1 MKPAACIAA
10 GKQERYCTLK
20 VMVGLIHLLG
30 LLSVGRST
38 VAVDDVG
45 VAVDD
50 GDSPPRGGG
59 LRWRDLGV
67 SLEGCPSTTTALLLD
82 GYDDA
87 VGSND
92 HGGRRRDHR
101 RNCLDHST
109 WLLHPSSGF
118 VEDGSL
124 CGIIGPR

>member
-1 MKPAACIAA
+1 
-10 GKQERYCTLK
+10 
-20 VMVGLIHLLG
+20 MVGFLHLLG
-30 LLSVGRST
+30 LLSVVHST
-38 VAVDDVG
+38 VGADGVA

-50 GDSPPRGGG
+50 GDSTPRRRYRAGG

-67 SLEGCPSTTTALLLD
+67 SLEGCPSTTTALVLD

-87 VGSND
+87 VGSDD

>member
-1 MKPAACIAA
+1 
-10 GKQERYCTLK
+10 
-20 VMVGLIHLLG
+20 MVGFLPLLG

-38 VAVDDVG
+38 VGAD

-50 GDSPPRGGG
+50 GDSTPRRRHRAGGGG

-82 GYDDA
+82 GYHDDA
-87 VGSND
+87 VGSD
-92 HGGRRRDHR
+92 DRRGGRLRRDHR
-101 RNCLDHST
+101 RRSCLDHST